1 MCRSTMVFCSQL
13 TNFLTKTIIMKT
25 TFNKLTFALVTAFA
39 LMVSTASA
47 TWVHVQTFSGSWGSE
62 VSWDIS
68 DPTTGTTFLVVDI
81 SFNLLS

>member
-62 VSWDIS
+62 VTWDIVMELQVQL
-68 DPTTGTTFLVVDI
+68 PFR
-81 SFNLLS
+81 